1 MEDAAR
7 NTETMGA
14 KKIPPEI
21 AAQVRSLLHDLSNAL
36 EIVLQTQYLLSTV
49 ADPSGP
55 SKEWLGL
62 LDHGAQQAINVN
74 RELREYIRSHSE

>member
-1 MEDAAR
+1 MEDADG
-7 NTETMGA
+7 NMETMEEGE
-14 KKIPPEI
+14 IPPEI

-36 EIVLQTQYLLSTV
+36 EIVVQTQYLLSTV

-62 LDHGAQQAINVN
+62 LDHGTQQAINVN